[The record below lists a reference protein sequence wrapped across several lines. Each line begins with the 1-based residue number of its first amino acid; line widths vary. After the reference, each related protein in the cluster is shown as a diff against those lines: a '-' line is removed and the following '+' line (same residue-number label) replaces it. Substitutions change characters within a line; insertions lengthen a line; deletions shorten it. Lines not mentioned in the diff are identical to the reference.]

1 MRTYQGLLVL
11 YVEQEQPRL
20 LVKVC
25 VPDDLLLDALLIRP
39 AEVLSED
46 LLIGV
51 EAVGVFQG
59 TCADHTQWHLRHH
72 FLQAEQI
79 VRPDYQNGSPEE
91 LKSSL
96 NLPLFLAYGDREG
109 AFNFEEDVQG
119 HSP

>member
-1 MRTYQGLLVL
+1 VRAYQGLLVL
-11 YVEQEQPRL
+11 YVEQEQPCL

-25 VPDDLLLDALLIRP
+25 VANDLLLDALLIRP
-39 AEVLSED
+39 TEVLRED

-59 TCADHTQWHLRHH
+59 SCADHTQRHLRHH

-91 LKSSL
+91 LKCSL
-96 NLPLFLAYGDREG
+96 NLPLFLADRDREG
-109 AFNFEEDVQG
+109 AFNFKEDVQG
-119 HSP
+119 NSP